1 MYAVGHCS
9 QLSLPATGPTNH
21 IIMHAIK
28 LVLLATLAAGA
39 LPAAAQWQWVDAQ
52 GRKVFSD
59 RAPPPDIP
67 AKNILRQPGASASA
81 GAPAATATPAPAQP
95 TADASAAAQAVAKD
109 SKPAGTDKALEE
121 QKRKAEAQEAA
132 KAKADKDRQ
141 AQQRQD
147 NCMRARQAKATLAS
161 GRLLAHTN
169 DQGER
174 GFMDEATRDAEL
186 KRADAIIES
195 DCGPAR

>member
-1 MYAVGHCS
+1 
-9 QLSLPATGPTNH
+9 
-21 IIMHAIK
+21 MHAIK

-67 AKNILRQPGASASA
+67 AKNILRQPGGSASA
-81 GAPAATATPAPAQP
+81 GAPAATSAPAPSQP
-95 TADASAAAQAVAKD
+95 AADAAAAPAAAPAVAKD

-147 NCMRARQAKATLAS
+147 NCTRARQAKATLAS

-169 DQGER
+169 EQGER

-186 KRADAIIES
+186 KRADAIIDS
-195 DCGPAR
+195 DCGAAR